1 MKRRDLLKA
10 LGVLPVAGAVGSWAN
25 VQSESMQHP
34 KVTGKVHTLQILL
47 EGAFAVVL
55 QRDIQRITAFVP
67 KADSKDAELAHYFY
81 FNDPENRKDPGR
93 QYPNGYHFELGQE
106 GLRNYPKTDPDP
118 YINPGFN
125 DFLAETQRWKIPES
139 LVTIKLPFPRSI
151 NFTGRPLHVE
161 FVPKALKRMGM
172 MPTNHILE
180 YGVENGEAIHM
191 GCDDPEHH
199 CAPSPFCPPGVMRFY
214 FGVRPVMNEPDDR
227 QKHAVKFFNFLL
239 ERSFPEL
246 RPKYGLQSI
255 ERADDDDH
263 DRRHDYKTRPTHAL
277 QEDSKGLAV
286 PAVLTAHDPKPQLLR
301 VASMV
306 DCQSGGI
313 LVNTRTPP
321 G

>member
-10 LGVLPVAGAVGSWAN
+10 LGVLPVASTLGGWTSI
-25 VQSESMQHP
+25 QPESMQHR
-34 KVTGKVHTLQILL
+34 KTSGSVHTLQILL

-55 QRDIQRITAFVP
+55 QRDIQHITAFVP
-67 KADSKDAELAHYFY
+67 KPDPKATELAHYFY
-81 FNDPENRKDPGR
+81 FNDPANRKDPAK
-93 QYPNGYHFELGQE
+93 QYPNGYHFELEKE
-106 GLRNYPKTDPDP
+106 GLRSYPKTDPDP

-125 DFLAETQRWKIPES
+125 DFVAETQKWKIPES

-161 FVPKALKRMGM
+161 FGPKALKRRGL

-180 YGVENGEAIHM
+180 YGVEDGDAVRM
-191 GCDDPEHH
+191 KCDDPEHH

-214 FGVRPVMNEPDDR
+214 FGVRPIMNEPDER
-227 QKHAVKFFNFLL
+227 QKHAVAFFNFML
-239 ERSFPEL
+239 ERAFPDL
-246 RPKYGLQSI
+246 RQKYGLEKI
-255 ERADDDDH
+255 ERAEDDD
-263 DRRHDYKTRPTHAL
+263 RHAYTSRPTHFS
-277 QEDSKGLAV
+277 QEPAGLSV
-286 PAVLTAHDPKPQLLR
+286 PAVLTSRDPKPKLLR

-313 LVNTRTPP
+313 LVNTHTPP